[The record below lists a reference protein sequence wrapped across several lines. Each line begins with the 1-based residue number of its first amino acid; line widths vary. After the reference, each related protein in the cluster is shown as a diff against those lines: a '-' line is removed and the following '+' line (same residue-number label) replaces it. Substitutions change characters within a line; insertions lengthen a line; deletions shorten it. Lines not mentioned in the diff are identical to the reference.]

1 MPATARDLLA
11 QKNSAVVYTCAPEA
25 SVVEASRTLRERKV
39 GCLVVTDGEQVLGLL
54 SEREVTRAVADGLDL
69 ASAQVRDVMVRGVPA
84 AALDTPASEV
94 ERTLRRLRLHH
105 LPVVGERGLLG
116 VVSLGDVARFHAA
129 RERATSGGAG

>member
-69 ASAQVRDVMVRGVPA
+69 ASAQ
-84 AALDTPASEV
+84 
-94 ERTLRRLRLHH
+94 
-105 LPVVGERGLLG
+105 
-116 VVSLGDVARFHAA
+116 
-129 RERATSGGAG
+129 